1 MLTTTKI
8 YNFISLAPIPIFVID
23 PDLMKLEYA
32 NARFL
37 DLVNEETQEI
47 AALNLSDILGQ
58 DLSPATYS
66 FFLQLK
72 NTSDNTGVP
81 VQIPGMESTVAPFSG
96 YSYFAGRLEEA
107 DGIKM
112 KIAVWLIAK
121 TTIATETDTSITGDQ
136 TFLNQRSKEEI
147 LSDIKPTEKRPN
159 IEYVQVSE
167 ESQQTGTDSLRVA
180 EYYIEK
186 SESVEEQQVVSE
198 TRTQLETSREWFKNM
213 VHSSPVA
220 MLITK
225 GENMVFD
232 VINNAMLNLI
242 GRDSSVL
249 GKPWFEAIP
258 ELVGQSVVDE
268 LFYAYRTGITHHVPG
283 VGISLIKNGKTT
295 LGYYDL
301 TYTPLR
307 ENGEVIGL
315 MQTATDIT
323 EYVTSKE
330 KLQKAYDQI
339 RLSKEAAQL
348 GTFDMDMVTGR
359 LQWDDRCRLL
369 FGISHS
375 DEVDF
380 ERDFLNNLHPE
391 DLERINT
398 VLAYVFDKQASNG
411 IYDVKYRTIGYED
424 KRLRWIRAK
433 GQVYFDA
440 NDKPLR
446 FIGSVL
452 DITEQKE
459 DEQRKNDFIGMASH
473 ELKTPLTSING
484 YLQLL
489 QYHANLQS
497 EHRMLATID
506 KSLNQVKRMT
516 RMIDG
521 FLNVSRLESGK
532 IAIDKQQFEIT
543 DLLKEVCEE
552 TMTLTKGY
560 HINLHLA
567 NEVMVNADRSKLNQV
582 LQNLIGNAIK
592 YSDLGSEVNIQYTVD
607 HDLIIIS
614 IIDEGIGIKPEHQQK
629 LFDRYYRV
637 ESDSTIAG
645 FGIGLYLC
653 AEIVNRHHG
662 KIWVESTFGKG
673 STFSFSIPLG
683 TIG

>member
-1 MLTTTKI
+1 MLTIINST
-8 YNFISLAPIPIFVID
+8 NFILSVPIPICIID
-23 PDLMKLEYA
+23 SDSLKLEDA
-32 NARFL
+32 NAPFL
-37 DLVNEETQEI
+37 DVLHRSLKEI
-47 AALNLSDILGQ
+47 SGLSLPDILGHE
-58 DLSPATYS
+58 LPLTIPA
-66 FFLQLK
+66 FFLALK
-72 NTSDNTGVP
+72 NASHHISIP
-81 VQIPGMESTVAPFSG
+81 IQIPGLESHITPFSN
-96 YSYFAGRLEEA
+96 YNYFASKFEEA
-107 DGIKM
+107 PGTQL

-121 TTIATETDTSITGDQ
+121 PGLAMEQNRTVNDDKI
-136 TFLNQRSKEEI
+136 LVNQKSAGEI
-147 LSDIKPTEKRPN
+147 PPGTKSAFNRQN
-159 IEYVQVSE
+159 IEYIQVTG
-167 ESQQTGTDSLRVA
+167 ESIQMETEPAHIAKDDVPKIEAEGMPQTPA
-180 EYYIEK
+180 E
-186 SESVEEQQVVSE
+186 
-198 TRTQLETSREWFKNM
+198 TWTQLEASREWFKNM
-213 VHSSPVA
+213 VRSSPVP

-242 GRDSSVL
+242 GKDSSIL

-258 ELVGQSVVDE
+258 ELAGQPVVDE
-268 LFYAYRTGITHHVPG
+268 LFYAYRTGLNHHVAG
-283 VGISLIKNGKTT
+283 VGISLIKNGEPT

-301 TYTPLR
+301 TYTPLKVD
-307 ENGEVIGL
+307 GKVIGL

-323 EYVTSKE
+323 EHVTSKE
-330 KLQKAYDQI
+330 KLQKAYEQI

-348 GTFDMDMVTGR
+348 GTFDMNMVTGH

-375 DEVDF
+375 NEIEF
-380 ERDFLNNLHPE
+380 ERDFLRNLHPD
-391 DLERINT
+391 DLERINA
-398 VLAYVFDKQASNG
+398 VLAHVFDKQASNG
-411 IYDVKYRTIGYED
+411 IYDVEYRTIGFED

-433 GQVYFDA
+433 GQVYFDT

-489 QYHANLQS
+489 HYHAHLNS
-497 EHRMLATID
+497 EDRMLATIE

-532 IAIDKQQFEIT
+532 IAIDKQLFEIT

-552 TMTLTKGY
+552 TTTLTTGY
-560 HINLHLA
+560 EVNLHLDG
-567 NEVMVNADRSKLNQV
+567 EVTVYADRSKLNQV

-592 YSDLGSEVNIQYTVD
+592 YSDLGSKVDIQYTVD
-607 HDLIIIS
+607 RDQIIIS
-614 IIDEGIGIKPEHQQK
+614 VIDQGIGIKPEHQQK

-637 ESDSTIAG
+637 ENDSTIAG

-653 AEIVNRHHG
+653 AEIVTRHQG
-662 KIWVESTFGKG
+662 KIWVESEFGKG

-683 TIG
+683 AAG

>member
-1 MLTTTKI
+1 MLATTNTSD
-8 YNFISLAPIPIFVID
+8 FISLAPIPIFVLD
-23 PDLMKLEYA
+23 PDSLKLEYA

-37 DLVNEETQEI
+37 ALINGTIQEI
-47 AALNLSDILGQ
+47 AALSLNDILGQ
-58 DLSPATYS
+58 DLSPEIYT

-72 NTSDNTGVP
+72 NASNNTSVP
-81 VQIPGMESTVAPFSG
+81 VQIPHMKCNLAPFSG
-96 YSYFAGRLEEA
+96 YSYFAGRLEET
-107 DGIKM
+107 DDTKL

-121 TTIATETDTSITGDQ
+121 TTLATQTDTSISDQ
-136 TFLNQRSKEEI
+136 PLINQGSGEEI
-147 LSDIKPTEKRPN
+147 LSDTKHAEKRPN
-159 IEYVQVSE
+159 IEYVQVAE
-167 ESQQTGTDSLRVA
+167 ESQQTGTDNLLVA
-180 EYYIEK
+180 KDNIEK
-186 SESVEEQQVVSE
+186 SESAEAQQAVSE
-198 TRTQLETSREWFKNM
+198 TRIQLETSREWFKNM

-242 GRDSSVL
+242 GRDSTVL

-258 ELVGQSVVDE
+258 ELVGQPVVDE

-283 VGISLIKNGKTT
+283 VGISLVKNGEPT

-307 ENGEVIGL
+307 ENGQVVGL

-323 EYVTSKE
+323 EYVTSKD
-330 KLQKAYDQI
+330 KLQKAYEQI

-375 DEVDF
+375 NEVDF
-380 ERDFLNNLHPE
+380 ERDFLHNLHPE
-391 DLERINT
+391 DLERINA

-489 QYHANLQS
+489 QYHARLQG
-497 EHRMLATID
+497 EERMLSTID

-552 TMTLTKGY
+552 TMTLTTGY
-560 HINLHLA
+560 HVKLHLA
-567 NEVMVNADRSKLNQV
+567 DEIMVNADRNKLNQV

-592 YSDLGSEVNIQYTVD
+592 YSDLGSEVNIKYTTD
-607 HDLIIIS
+607 NENIIVS
-614 IIDEGIGIKPEHQQK
+614 IIDQGIGIKPEHQQK

-637 ESDSTIAG
+637 EHDSTIAG

-653 AEIVNRHHG
+653 AEIITRHQG
-662 KIWVESTFGKG
+662 KIWVESEFGKG
-673 STFSFSIPLG
+673 STFSFSIPLITTG
-683 TIG
+683 

>member
-1 MLTTTKI
+1 MRTSTNTSS
-8 YNFISLAPIPIFVID
+8 FIALAPIPIFIID
-23 PDLMKLEYA
+23 PYSLKLEYA

-37 DLVNEETQEI
+37 DLVNGSLQEI
-47 AALNLSDILGQ
+47 EGLIINDILGQ
-58 DLSPATYS
+58 DLSLAIS
-66 FFLQLK
+66 AFFLQLENASN
-72 NTSDNTGVP
+72 NTSIP
-81 VQIPGMESTVAPFSG
+81 VQIPDIESNITPFSS
-96 YSYFAGRLEEA
+96 YSYFASTFEEA
-107 DGIKM
+107 HGTKL

-121 TTIATETDTSITGDQ
+121 TKVTTEPDISITSDQ
-136 TFLNQRSKEEI
+136 TLVKQESGKEV
-147 LSDIKPTEKRPN
+147 LSDMKPTEKRPN
-159 IEYVQVSE
+159 IEYVQAVG
-167 ESQQTGTDSLRVA
+167 ESQQIETDNLLISNGD
-180 EYYIEK
+180 IKK
-186 SESVEEQQVVSE
+186 SESAEAQQALSE
-198 TRTQLETSREWFKNM
+198 TWIELETSREWFKNM

-225 GENMVFD
+225 GEDMVFD

-258 ELVGQSVVDE
+258 ELVGQPVVDE
-268 LFYAYRTGITHHVPG
+268 LFYAYRTGLAHHLPG
-283 VGISLIKNGKTT
+283 VGISLIKNGEST

-301 TYTPLR
+301 TYTPLK
-307 ENGEVIGL
+307 ENGKVIGL

-323 EYVTSKE
+323 EYVTSKD
-330 KLQKAYDQI
+330 KLQKAYEQI

-391 DLERINT
+391 DVERINSILT
-398 VLAYVFDKQASNG
+398 HVFDKQASNG
-411 IYDVKYRTIGYED
+411 IYDVKYRTIGHED

-489 QYHANLQS
+489 QYHARLQS
-497 EHRMLATID
+497 ENRMLSTID

-543 DLLKEVCEE
+543 NLLKEVCEE
-552 TMTLTKGY
+552 TMTLTKG
-560 HINLHLA
+560 HRVNLHLN
-567 NEVMVNADRSKLNQV
+567 NEIMVNADQNKLSQV

-592 YSDLGSEVNIQYTVD
+592 YSDLGSEVNIKYAID
-607 HDLIIIS
+607 NGHIIIS
-614 IIDEGIGIKPEHQQK
+614 IIDKGIGIKPEHQQK

-637 ESDSTIAG
+637 ENDSTIAG

-653 AEIVNRHHG
+653 AEIVTRHHG
-662 KIWVESTFGKG
+662 KIWVESEFGKG
-673 STFSFSIPLG
+673 STFSFSIPLS
-683 TIG
+683 TTS

>member
-1 MLTTTKI
+1 MLTTTNTS
-8 YNFISLAPIPIFVID
+8 NFISIAPMPIFVID
-23 PDLMKLEYA
+23 ADSLKLEYA

-37 DLVNEETQEI
+37 DLANVSLKEIEE
-47 AALNLSDILGQ
+47 LNLRDLIGQ
-58 DLSPATYS
+58 SLPSGISA

-72 NTSDNTGVP
+72 NASNNTSVP
-81 VQIPGMESTVAPFSG
+81 VQIPDLEANIAPFSN
-96 YSYFAGRLEEA
+96 YSYFASRLEEA
-107 DGIKM
+107 ASTRLKV
-112 KIAVWLIAK
+112 AVWLIAK
-121 TTIATETDTSITGDQ
+121 TTLATEPDASIAGHQ
-136 TFLNQRSKEEI
+136 TPTNQRSGKEI
-147 LSDIKPTEKRPN
+147 LSGMKPTEKRPKLGH
-159 IEYVQVSE
+159 VQVADE
-167 ESQQTGTDSLRVA
+167 GEHIGPDYSLVA
-180 EYYIEK
+180 KEDIQK
-186 SESVEEQQVVSE
+186 SELETEQALSE
-198 TRTQLETSREWFKNM
+198 SWTELETSREWFKNM
-213 VHSSPVA
+213 IHSSPVA

-225 GENMVFD
+225 GEDMVFD
-232 VINNAMLNLI
+232 VINDAMLNLI
-242 GRDSSVL
+242 GRDNSVL

-258 ELVGQSVVDE
+258 ELVGQPVVDE
-268 LFYAYRTGITHHVPG
+268 LFYAYRTGIIHHIPG
-283 VGISLIKNGKTT
+283 VGISLIKNGEPT

-301 TYTPLR
+301 TYTPLK
-307 ENGEVIGL
+307 ENGKVIGL

-323 EYVTSKE
+323 EYVTSKD
-330 KLQKAYDQI
+330 KLQKAYEQI

-348 GTFDMDMVTGR
+348 GTFDMDMATGR

-375 DEVDF
+375 NEVDF
-380 ERDFLNNLHPE
+380 ERDFLHNLHPE
-391 DLERINT
+391 DLERINA

-411 IYDVKYRTIGYED
+411 IYDVEYRTIGYED

-440 NDKPLR
+440 SDKPLR

-489 QYHANLQS
+489 QYHARLQS
-497 EHRMLATID
+497 EDRMLATID

-552 TMTLTKGY
+552 TMALTTGY
-560 HINLHLA
+560 HVNLLLA
-567 NEVMVNADRSKLNQV
+567 DEIMVNADRNKLNQV

-592 YSDLGSEVNIQYTVD
+592 YSDLGSTVNIQYTVD
-607 HDLIIIS
+607 NGHIIIS
-614 IIDEGIGIKPEHQQK
+614 IIDQGIGIKPEHQQK

-637 ESDSTIAG
+637 ENDSTIAG

-653 AEIVNRHHG
+653 AEIVTRHQG
-662 KIWVESTFGKG
+662 KIWVESEFGKG
-673 STFSFSIPLG
+673 STFSFSIPL
-683 TIG
+683 

>member
-1 MLTTTKI
+1 MLATTNTSD
-8 YNFISLAPIPIFVID
+8 FISIAPIPIFIID
-23 PDLMKLEYA
+23 PDSLQLEYA

-37 DLVNEETQEI
+37 AVMNQSLDEI
-47 AALNLSDILGQ
+47 LKLNFHDIFGQSLS
-58 DLSPATYS
+58 SATS
-66 FFLQLK
+66 DFLLQLK
-72 NTSDNTGVP
+72 NTSNHDTIP
-81 VQIPGMESTVAPFSG
+81 VQIPDLESSIAPFSN
-96 YSYFAGRLEEA
+96 YSYFASRLIEA
-107 DGIKM
+107 TGKL
-112 KIAVWLIAK
+112 KIAIWLIAK
-121 TTIATETDTSITGDQ
+121 AMPPGKQDASVTSPNVAYQEIE
-136 TFLNQRSKEEI
+136 KEMPSAMEHTVMQ
-147 LSDIKPTEKRPN
+147 PT
-159 IEYVQVSE
+159 IEYVQVTEDSLE
-167 ESQQTGTDSLRVA
+167 IKYEPLPIAQDDVQKSKAEGKQQTLG
-180 EYYIEK
+180 
-186 SESVEEQQVVSE
+186 E
-198 TRTQLETSREWFKNM
+198 TWTQLEASREWFKNM
-213 VHSSPVA
+213 VRSSPVP

-225 GENMVFD
+225 GEDMVFD
-232 VINNAMLNLI
+232 VINNAMLHLI

-258 ELVGQSVVDE
+258 ELVGQPVTDE
-268 LFYAYRTGITHHVPG
+268 LFYAYRSGLTHHVPG
-283 VGISLIKNGKTT
+283 VGISLIKNGEPT

-301 TYTPLR
+301 TYTPLKI
-307 ENGEVIGL
+307 NGKVIGL

-323 EYVTSKE
+323 EHVTSKE
-330 KLQKAYDQI
+330 KLLKAYEQI

-348 GTFDMDMVTGR
+348 GTFDMDMVTGH

-375 DEVDF
+375 NEVNF
-380 ERDFLNNLHPE
+380 ERDFLQNLHPE
-391 DLERINT
+391 DLDRINA

-411 IYDVKYRTIGYED
+411 IYDVKYRTIGSED

-489 QYHANLQS
+489 QHHARLQS
-497 EHRMLATID
+497 EDRMLATID

-532 IAIDKQQFEIT
+532 IAIHKQQFEIT
-543 DLLKEVCEE
+543 GLLKEICEE
-552 TMTLTKGY
+552 TLTLTKGY
-560 HINLHLA
+560 DVKLSLA
-567 NEVMVNADRSKLNQV
+567 DEVMVYADRNKLNQV

-592 YSDLGSEVNIQYTVD
+592 YSDLGSEVNIQYIVD
-607 HDLIIIS
+607 QSHITIS
-614 IIDEGIGIKPEHQQK
+614 IIDKGIGIKPEHQQK

-637 ESDSTIAG
+637 ENDSTIAG

-653 AEIVNRHHG
+653 AEIVTRHQG
-662 KIWVESTFGKG
+662 KIWVESEFGKG

>member
-1 MLTTTKI
+1 MLTTTNTS
-8 YNFISLAPIPIFVID
+8 NFISIAPIPIFVID
-23 PDLMKLEYA
+23 ADSLKLEYA

-37 DLVNEETQEI
+37 DLANGSLKEIEE
-47 AALNLSDILGQ
+47 LNLNDILGQ
-58 DLSPATYS
+58 NLSPAIS
-66 FFLQLK
+66 AFFLQLK
-72 NTSDNTGVP
+72 NASNNISVP
-81 VQIPGMESTVAPFSG
+81 VQIPDPEASIAPFSN
-96 YSYFAGRLEEA
+96 YSYFASRLEEA
-107 DGIKM
+107 TGIRLKV
-112 KIAVWLIAK
+112 AVWLIAK
-121 TTIATETDTSITGDQ
+121 STLETEPDTSITRDQ
-136 TFLNQRSKEEI
+136 TPTNQESGNEI
-147 LSDIKPTEKRPN
+147 LAEIKLTEKLPK
-159 IEYVQVSE
+159 IEYVEVAG
-167 ESQQTGTDSLRVA
+167 ESQQTGTDNSLVA
-180 EYYIEK
+180 KEDIQK
-186 SESVEEQQVVSE
+186 SEPEQALSE
-198 TRTQLETSREWFKNM
+198 TWTELETSREWFKNM

-225 GENMVFD
+225 GEDMVFD

-242 GRDSSVL
+242 GRDTSVL

-258 ELVGQSVVDE
+258 ELVGQPVVDE
-268 LFYAYRTGITHHVPG
+268 LFYAYRTGIIHHIPG
-283 VGISLIKNGKTT
+283 VGISLIKNGEPT

-307 ENGEVIGL
+307 ENGKVIGL

-323 EYVTSKE
+323 EYVTSKD
-330 KLQKAYDQI
+330 KLQKAYEQI

-359 LQWDDRCRLL
+359 LEWDDRCRLL

-375 DEVDF
+375 NEIDF
-380 ERDFLNNLHPE
+380 ERDFLHNLHPE
-391 DLERINT
+391 DLERINA
-398 VLAYVFDKQASNG
+398 VLAFVFDKQASNG
-411 IYDVKYRTIGYED
+411 IYDVEYRTIGSED
-424 KRLRWIRAK
+424 KYLRWIRAK

-489 QYHANLQS
+489 QYHARLQS
-497 EHRMLATID
+497 EDRMLATID

-543 DLLKEVCEE
+543 DLLKEVYEE

-560 HINLHLA
+560 HVNLHLA
-567 NEVMVNADRSKLNQV
+567 DEIMVNADRNKLNQV

-592 YSDLGSEVNIQYTVD
+592 YSDLGSTVNIQYTVD
-607 HDLIIIS
+607 NGHIIIS
-614 IIDEGIGIKPEHQQK
+614 IIDQGIGIKPEHQQK

-637 ESDSTIAG
+637 ENDSTIAG

-653 AEIVNRHHG
+653 AEIVTRHHG
-662 KIWVESTFGKG
+662 KIWVESEFGKG
-673 STFSFSIPLG
+673 STFSFSIPL
-683 TIG
+683 

>member
-1 MLTTTKI
+1 MLTPTHTS
-8 YNFISLAPIPIFVID
+8 NFIGLAPIPIFTID
-23 PDLMKLEYA
+23 PDSLQLEYA

-37 DLVNEETQEI
+37 AVMNKSLDEI
-47 AALNLSDILGQ
+47 LKLNFHDIFGQNLSSVTSDFL
-58 DLSPATYS
+58 
-66 FFLQLK
+66 LQLK
-72 NTSDNTGVP
+72 NTSNHETIP
-81 VQIPGMESTVAPFSG
+81 VQIPDLESSIAPFSN
-96 YSYFAGRLEEA
+96 YSYFANRLVEA
-107 DGIKM
+107 TGKL

-121 TTIATETDTSITGDQ
+121 NIPATKQHTSIASPTPAYQELG
-136 TFLNQRSKEEI
+136 KEIPSTMEPAV
-147 LSDIKPTEKRPN
+147 KPPT
-159 IEYVQVSE
+159 IEYVQVTE
-167 ESQQTGTDSLRVA
+167 ESPEITTEPLPFAKEDVQKSEAEGKQQTSA
-180 EYYIEK
+180 E
-186 SESVEEQQVVSE
+186 
-198 TRTQLETSREWFKNM
+198 TWTQLEASREWFKNM
-213 VHSSPVA
+213 VRSSPVP

-225 GENMVFD
+225 GEDMVFD
-232 VINNAMLNLI
+232 VINNAMLHLI

-258 ELVGQSVVDE
+258 ELVGQPVMDE
-268 LFYAYRTGITHHVPG
+268 LFYAYRTGLTHHVPG
-283 VGISLIKNGKTT
+283 VAISLIKNGEPA

-301 TYTPLR
+301 TYTPLKI
-307 ENGEVIGL
+307 NGKVIGL

-323 EYVTSKE
+323 EHVTSKE
-330 KLQKAYDQI
+330 KLLKAYEQI

-348 GTFDMDMVTGR
+348 GTFDMDMVTGH

-375 DEVDF
+375 NEVDF
-380 ERDFLNNLHPE
+380 ERDFLQNLHPE
-391 DLERINT
+391 DLDRINA
-398 VLAYVFDKQASNG
+398 VLSYVFDKQASNG
-411 IYDVKYRTIGYED
+411 IYDVKYRTIGSED

-473 ELKTPLTSING
+473 ELKTPLTSINS

-489 QYHANLQS
+489 QYLASLQS
-497 EHRMLATID
+497 EDKMLSTID

-543 DLLKEVCEE
+543 GLLKEVCEE
-552 TMTLTKGY
+552 TLMLTTGY
-560 HINLHLA
+560 DVKLRLA
-567 NEVMVNADRSKLNQV
+567 DEVMVYADRGKLNQV

-592 YSDLGSEVNIQYTVD
+592 YSDLGSEVNIQYVADQSHIT
-607 HDLIIIS
+607 IS
-614 IIDEGIGIKPEHQQK
+614 VIDNGIGIKPEHQQK

-637 ESDSTIAG
+637 ENDSTIAG

-653 AEIVNRHHG
+653 AEIVTRHQG
-662 KIWVESTFGKG
+662 KIWVESEFGKG
-673 STFSFSIPLG
+673 STFSFCIPLRSAS
-683 TIG
+683 

>member
-1 MLTTTKI
+1 MRTSTNTSS
-8 YNFISLAPIPIFVID
+8 FIALAPIPIFIID
-23 PDLMKLEYA
+23 PYSLKLEYA

-37 DLVNEETQEI
+37 DLVNGSLQEI
-47 AALNLSDILGQ
+47 EGLIINDILGQ
-58 DLSPATYS
+58 DLSLAIS
-66 FFLQLK
+66 AFFLQLENASN
-72 NTSDNTGVP
+72 NTSIP
-81 VQIPGMESTVAPFSG
+81 VQIPDIESNITPFSS
-96 YSYFAGRLEEA
+96 YSYFASTFEEA
-107 DGIKM
+107 HGTKL

-121 TTIATETDTSITGDQ
+121 TKVTTEPDISITSDQ
-136 TFLNQRSKEEI
+136 TLVKQESGKEV
-147 LSDIKPTEKRPN
+147 LSDMKPTEKRPN
-159 IEYVQVSE
+159 IEYVQAVG
-167 ESQQTGTDSLRVA
+167 ESQQIETDNLLISNGD
-180 EYYIEK
+180 IKK
-186 SESVEEQQVVSE
+186 SESAEAQQALSE
-198 TRTQLETSREWFKNM
+198 TWIELETSREWFKNM

-225 GENMVFD
+225 GEDMVFD

-258 ELVGQSVVDE
+258 ELVGQPVVDE
-268 LFYAYRTGITHHVPG
+268 LFYAYRTGLAHHLPG
-283 VGISLIKNGKTT
+283 VGISLIKNGEST

-301 TYTPLR
+301 TYTPLK
-307 ENGEVIGL
+307 ENGKVIGL

-323 EYVTSKE
+323 EYVTSKD
-330 KLQKAYDQI
+330 KLQKAYEQI

-391 DLERINT
+391 DVERINSILT
-398 VLAYVFDKQASNG
+398 HVFDKQASNG

-489 QYHANLQS
+489 QYHARLQS
-497 EHRMLATID
+497 ENRMLSTID

-543 DLLKEVCEE
+543 NLLKEVCEE
-552 TMTLTKGY
+552 TMTLTKG
-560 HINLHLA
+560 HRVNLHLN
-567 NEVMVNADRSKLNQV
+567 NEIMVNADQNKLSQV

-592 YSDLGSEVNIQYTVD
+592 YSDLGSEVNIKYAIDND
-607 HDLIIIS
+607 HIIIS
-614 IIDEGIGIKPEHQQK
+614 IIDKGIGIKPEHQQK

-637 ESDSTIAG
+637 ENDSTIAG

-653 AEIVNRHHG
+653 AEIVTRHHG
-662 KIWVESTFGKG
+662 KIWVESEFGKG
-673 STFSFSIPLG
+673 STFSFSIPLS
-683 TIG
+683 TAS

>member
-1 MLTTTKI
+1 MLTTTNTS
-8 YNFISLAPIPIFVID
+8 NFISIAPIPIFVID
-23 PDLMKLEYA
+23 TYSLKLEYA

-37 DLVNEETQEI
+37 DLANVSLKEIEE
-47 AALNLSDILGQ
+47 LNLRDLIGQ
-58 DLSPATYS
+58 NLPSGISA

-72 NTSDNTGVP
+72 NASNNTSVP
-81 VQIPGMESTVAPFSG
+81 VQIPNLEANIAPFSNF
-96 YSYFAGRLEEA
+96 SYFASRLEEA
-107 DGIKM
+107 PGTRLKV
-112 KIAVWLIAK
+112 AVWLIAK
-121 TTIATETDTSITGDQ
+121 TTLAPEPDTSIAGDL
-136 TFLNQRSKEEI
+136 TSANQGSGNEI
-147 LSDIKPTEKRPN
+147 LSGMKPTEKLPK
-159 IEYVQVSE
+159 IEYVEVAG
-167 ESQQTGTDSLRVA
+167 ESQQTGTDNLLVA
-180 EYYIEK
+180 KEDIQK
-186 SESVEEQQVVSE
+186 SEPETEQALSE
-198 TRTQLETSREWFKNM
+198 SWTELETSREWFKNM
-213 VHSSPVA
+213 IHSSPVA

-225 GENMVFD
+225 GEDMVFD
-232 VINNAMLNLI
+232 VINDAMLNLI
-242 GRDSSVL
+242 GRDTSVL

-258 ELVGQSVVDE
+258 ELVGQPVVDE
-268 LFYAYRTGITHHVPG
+268 LFYAYRTGIIHHIPG
-283 VGISLIKNGKTT
+283 VGISLIKNGEPT

-301 TYTPLR
+301 TYTPLK
-307 ENGEVIGL
+307 ENGKVIGL

-323 EYVTSKE
+323 EYVTSKD
-330 KLQKAYDQI
+330 KLQKAYEQI

-348 GTFDMDMVTGR
+348 GTFDMDMATGR

-375 DEVDF
+375 NEVDF
-380 ERDFLNNLHPE
+380 ERDFLHNLHPE
-391 DLERINT
+391 DLERINA

-411 IYDVKYRTIGYED
+411 IYDVEYRTIGYED

-489 QYHANLQS
+489 QYHARLQS
-497 EHRMLATID
+497 EERMLATID

-552 TMTLTKGY
+552 TMALTTGY
-560 HINLHLA
+560 HVNLHLA
-567 NEVMVNADRSKLNQV
+567 EEIMVNADRNKLNQV

-592 YSDLGSEVNIQYTVD
+592 YSDLGSTVTIQYTVD
-607 HDLIIIS
+607 NGYIIIS
-614 IIDEGIGIKPEHQQK
+614 IIDQGIGIKPEHQQK

-637 ESDSTIAG
+637 ENDSTIAG

-653 AEIVNRHHG
+653 AEIVTRHQG
-662 KIWVESTFGKG
+662 KIWVESEFGKG
-673 STFSFSIPLG
+673 STFSFSIPL
-683 TIG
+683 

>member
-1 MLTTTKI
+1 MLTTNNTS
-8 YNFISLAPIPIFVID
+8 NFISIAPIPIFVID
-23 PDLMKLEYA
+23 ADSFKLEYA

-37 DLVNEETQEI
+37 DLANGSLKEIEELDLLDLIGQ
-47 AALNLSDILGQ
+47 NLPSGI
-58 DLSPATYS
+58 SA

-72 NTSDNTGVP
+72 NASHNNSVP
-81 VQIPGMESTVAPFSG
+81 VQIPDLEANIAPFSN
-96 YSYFAGRLEEA
+96 YSYFASRLEEA
-107 DGIKM
+107 PGTRLKV
-112 KIAVWLIAK
+112 AVWLIAK
-121 TTIATETDTSITGDQ
+121 STLETEPDTSIASDQ
-136 TFLNQRSKEEI
+136 IPINQGSGNEI
-147 LSDIKPTEKRPN
+147 LSGMKPTEKRPK
-159 IEYVQVSE
+159 IEYVEVAG
-167 ESQQTGTDSLRVA
+167 ESQQTGTDNLLVA
-180 EYYIEK
+180 KEDIQE
-186 SESVEEQQVVSE
+186 SEPETEQALSE
-198 TRTQLETSREWFKNM
+198 TWTELETSREWFKNM

-220 MLITK
+220 MLITR
-225 GENMVFD
+225 GEDMVFD
-232 VINNAMLNLI
+232 VINNPMLNLI
-242 GRDSSVL
+242 GRDTSVL

-258 ELVGQSVVDE
+258 ELVGQPVVDE
-268 LFYAYRTGITHHVPG
+268 LFYAYRTGIIHHIPG
-283 VGISLIKNGKTT
+283 VGISLIKNGEPT

-301 TYTPLR
+301 TYTPLK
-307 ENGEVIGL
+307 ENGKVIGL

-323 EYVTSKE
+323 EYVTSKD
-330 KLQKAYDQI
+330 KLQKAYEQI

-348 GTFDMDMVTGR
+348 GTFDMDMATGR

-375 DEVDF
+375 NEVDF
-380 ERDFLNNLHPE
+380 ERDFLHNLHPE
-391 DLERINT
+391 DLERINA
-398 VLAYVFDKQASNG
+398 VLAYVFDKEASNG
-411 IYDVKYRTIGYED
+411 IYDVEYRTIGYED

-489 QYHANLQS
+489 QYHARLQS
-497 EHRMLATID
+497 EDRMLATID

-532 IAIDKQQFEIT
+532 IAIDKQQFEFT
-543 DLLKEVCEE
+543 DLLNEVCEE
-552 TMTLTKGY
+552 TRALTTGY
-560 HINLHLA
+560 EVNLHLA
-567 NEVMVNADRSKLNQV
+567 EEIMVNADRNKLNQV

-592 YSDLGSEVNIQYTVD
+592 YSDLGSTVNIQYTVD
-607 HDLIIIS
+607 NGHIIIS
-614 IIDEGIGIKPEHQQK
+614 IIDQGIGIKPEHQQK

-637 ESDSTIAG
+637 ENDSTIAG

-653 AEIVNRHHG
+653 AEIVTRHQG
-662 KIWVESTFGKG
+662 KIWVESEFGKG
-673 STFSFSIPLG
+673 STFSFSIPL
-683 TIG
+683 

>member
-1 MLTTTKI
+1 MLTITNTSS
-8 YNFISLAPIPIFVID
+8 FITLAPIPIFVID
-23 PDLMKLEYA
+23 PDSLQLAYA
-32 NARFL
+32 NAQFL
-37 DLVNEETQEI
+37 ALVNGSLEEI
-47 AALNLSDILGQ
+47 LKMSLHDILDQ
-58 DLSPATYS
+58 NLPLNISD

-72 NTSDNTGVP
+72 NNFTIP
-81 VQIPGMESTVAPFSG
+81 LQIPDLVSSVSPFSS
-96 YSYFAGRLEEA
+96 YLYFASKLEQAA
-107 DGIKM
+107 DHQP
-112 KIAVWLIAK
+112 KIVVWLIAK
-121 TTIATETDTSITGDQ
+121 PTLATEQ
-136 TFLNQRSKEEI
+136 NQPVNDHELSANPKAVNEI
-147 LSDIKPTEKRPN
+147 LPGTNKGINRRN
-159 IEYVQVSE
+159 IEYMQTTG
-167 ESQQTGTDSLRVA
+167 ESL
-180 EYYIEK
+180 
-186 SESVEEQQVVSE
+186 
-198 TRTQLETSREWFKNM
+198 QLETEHVLLAKDDVQTSEADGVTSTETWTKLEASREWFKNM
-213 VHSSPVA
+213 VRSSPVP

-232 VINNAMLNLI
+232 VINGPMLNLI
-242 GRDSSVL
+242 GKDSSVL

-258 ELVGQSVVDE
+258 ELVGQQVVDE
-268 LFYAYRTGITHHVPG
+268 LFYAYRTGLNHHVPG
-283 VGISLIKNGKTT
+283 VGISLIKNGKPT

-301 TYTPLR
+301 TYTPLKV
-307 ENGEVIGL
+307 NGKVIGL

-323 EYVTSKE
+323 EHVISKE
-330 KLQKAYDQI
+330 KLQKAYEQI

-348 GTFDMDMVTGR
+348 GTFDMDMATGHM
-359 LQWDDRCRLL
+359 QWDDRCRLL

-375 DEVDF
+375 NEVDF
-380 ERDFLNNLHPE
+380 ERDFLQNLHQD
-391 DLERINT
+391 DLERINA

-411 IYDVKYRTIGYED
+411 IYDVEYRTIGFED

-440 NDKPLR
+440 SDKPMR

-489 QYHANLQS
+489 QYLSRQQT
-497 EHRMLATID
+497 EDRMLATID

-552 TMTLTKGY
+552 TLTLTTGY
-560 HINLHLA
+560 EVKLHLA
-567 NEVMVNADRSKLNQV
+567 DEVMVCADRNKLNQV

-592 YSDLGSEVNIQYTVD
+592 YSDLGSKVNIQYTVD
-607 HDLIIIS
+607 HDQIIIS
-614 IIDEGIGIKPEHQQK
+614 VIDQGIGIKAEHQQK

-637 ESDSTIAG
+637 ENDSTIAG

-653 AEIVNRHHG
+653 AEIVTRHQG
-662 KIWVESTFGKG
+662 KIWVESEFGKG
-673 STFSFSIPLG
+673 STFSFSIPLSNAS
-683 TIG
+683 